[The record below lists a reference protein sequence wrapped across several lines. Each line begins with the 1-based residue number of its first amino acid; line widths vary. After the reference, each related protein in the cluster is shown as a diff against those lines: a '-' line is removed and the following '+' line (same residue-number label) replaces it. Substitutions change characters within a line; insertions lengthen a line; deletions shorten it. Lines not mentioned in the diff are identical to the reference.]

1 MRGRLGQSLTFLRHA
16 GNLDLSVIA
25 EGVET
30 TEQLEKLQR
39 LGGRFAQGYLFAKPL
54 DADRAEDLLASWDP
68 TRFAAAALN

>member
-1 MRGRLGQSLTFLRHA
+1 VTRSGSYSLICGDDGSAAEIVRTIIDLA

-39 LGGRFAQGYLFAKPL
+39 LGGRFAQGYLFAKP
-54 DADRAEDLLASWDP
+54 
-68 TRFAAAALN
+68 RFAAAALN